1 MSEGPLRTPLPPD
14 PTPLEPRRK
23 SAPRGR
29 QSVFVVLALAMG
41 ALLVAL
47 VFLTKGDPPTAAP
60 PPIVP
65 AVSVAVAEPESRGL
79 SVVTHGT
86 VAPRTESE
94 LVAEVPGR
102 VVSVSPALE
111 AGGFFSAGE
120 ELLRLDGREH
130 EIDVERARAS
140 VELASSEARLAAAE
154 MARRRELSKRGI
166 ASSADLEQFESRAA
180 VAQASLDQARA
191 NLAQAELDLER
202 TVVRAP
208 FDGRVRERRVDL
220 GQFVSPGVSLARI
233 FSVDYAEVRL
243 PIRTEDLS
251 YVDVPLGV
259 SAEGVA
265 ALDVPVTLTAQL
277 GGKERSWPARVV
289 RTEGEI
295 DLATRMLNVVARVE
309 DPYARTTAAREPL
322 PVGLFVRAEID
333 GRRIEDA
340 YVLPNMAL
348 RERGRVFIVDGDDR
362 LRFRDVEVVRRDP
375 DAVVIAAG
383 LEPGDRVIVSP
394 LQNVT
399 EGMRVRAVP
408 VEEP

>member
-1 MSEGPLRTPLPPD
+1 MSEGSQRGLPPRES
-14 PTPLEPRRK
+14 TPLEARRK
-23 SAPRGR
+23 RAPGGR
-29 QSVFVVLALAMG
+29 QSVFVVLVLAAG
-41 ALLVAL
+41 VLLIGL

-60 PPIVP
+60 APIVP
-65 AVSVAVAEPESRGL
+65 AVSVAVAAPESRGL

-102 VVSVSPALE
+102 IVWVSPALE

-130 EIDVERARAS
+130 EIDVERARAA
-140 VELASSEARLAAAE
+140 VELARSEARLAAAD

-191 NLAQAELDLER
+191 NLAQSELDLER

-251 YVDVPLGV
+251 YVDVSLGV
-259 SAEGVA
+259 GVEGVA
-265 ALDVPVTLTAQL
+265 ALDVPVTLSAQL
-277 GGKERSWPARVV
+277 GGEERQWPARVV

-309 DPYARTTAAREPL
+309 DPYARRTTAREPL
-322 PVGLFVRAEID
+322 PVGLFVRTEID
-333 GRRIEDA
+333 GRRLEDA
-340 YVLPNMAL
+340 YVLPTMAL
-348 RERGRVFIVDGDDR
+348 RERGRVFVVDGDDR

-375 DAVVIAAG
+375 DEVVIAAG
-383 LEPGDRVIVSP
+383 LDPGDRVIVSP

-399 EGMRVRAVP
+399 DGMRVRAVP
-408 VEEP
+408 VEAP